1 MSSHTLALL
10 AAAQCRG
17 EKHVTNAKTY
27 PGPPLFVADTMTRVK
42 NYNLPINNNNKAGCV
57 PCTALVNHAPPAVSP
72 HRIGCAPINKKLAQ
86 KFVSTPSPSEARKVG
101 NFHPTKI
108 PLIYK
113 VGSNF
118 RIGC

>member
-17 EKHVTNAKTY
+17 EKHTTNAKTY
-27 PGPPLFVADTMTRVK
+27 PGPPLFVADTMTRVR
-42 NYNLPINNNNKAGCV
+42 NYNLPQN
-57 PCTALVNHAPPAVSP
+57 LVCIQPNHAPPAVKP
-72 HRIGCAPINKKLAQ
+72 HTIGCAPINKKLAQ

-101 NFHPTKI
+101 EFRPTKI

-113 VGSNF
+113 TVHK
-118 RIGC
+118 IGKSGCCALKS